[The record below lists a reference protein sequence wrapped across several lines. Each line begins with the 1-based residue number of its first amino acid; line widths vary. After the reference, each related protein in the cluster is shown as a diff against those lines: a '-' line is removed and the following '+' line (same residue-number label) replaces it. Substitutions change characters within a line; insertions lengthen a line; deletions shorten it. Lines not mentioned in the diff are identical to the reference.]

1 MGGTVISST
10 ENALIE
16 GLATTARHA
25 ESPLVSV
32 IVSTYR
38 HANWLADTVD
48 ALLAQD
54 LEAELQVI
62 VCDDASPDATPA
74 VMQAS
79 LVKAERT
86 TYAGPRS
93 LTYVRLKR
101 NRGPAVGRNVGLDLA
116 AGSFLAFTDSDCIP
130 APGWLRSALAAI
142 ESDVGVV
149 QGRTRAETGPAPLF
163 EHHID
168 ISRLDGTFATANVLY
183 RREALAGLRF
193 DPACWSPAWTMED
206 ADLGWRVI
214 AAGWQARFAEDAL
227 VIHRVI
233 PLSARGWLAWPTRLR
248 VFPALAARY
257 PAFRQHLW
265 LGFWVGPMH
274 LWFELALIGLL
285 LAPWWPPALT
295 LTLPYLVE
303 FLRTRGLRGRFP
315 PAKIAAHLARD
326 SVSFATLAAFSLR
339 HRALVL

>member
-1 MGGTVISST
+1 MR
-10 ENALIE
+10 EALIE
-16 GLATTARHA
+16 SMTTTASGA
-25 ESPLVSV
+25 EPPLVSV

-38 HANWLADTVD
+38 HANWLGDTVD

-54 LEAELQVI
+54 LEATLQVI
-62 VCDDASPDATPA
+62 VCDDASPDATPV
-74 VMQAS
+74 VMQTCLAK
-79 LVKAERT
+79 VERT

-93 LTYVRLKR
+93 LSYVRLKR
-101 NRGPAVGRNVGLDLA
+101 NGGPAIGRNVGLDLA
-116 AGSFLAFTDSDCIP
+116 TGGFVAFTDSDCIP
-130 APGWLRSALAAI
+130 APGWLRSALI
-142 ESDVGVV
+142 VVEGNVGVV
-149 QGRTRAETGPAPLF
+149 QGRTRAEGGPAPLF

-168 ISRLDGTFATANVLY
+168 VSRLDGMFATANVVY
-183 RREALAGLRF
+183 RRDAIADLRF

-214 AAGWQARFAEDAL
+214 AAGWSARFAEEAL

-233 PLSARGWLAWPTRLR
+233 PLSARGWLLWQTRLR
-248 VFPALAARY
+248 AFPALAARH
-257 PAFRQHLW
+257 PAFRRHLC
-265 LGFWVGPMH
+265 LGLWVTPMH
-274 LWFELALIGLL
+274 LWFELALAGLL
-285 LAPWWPPALT
+285 LALWSPLALA
-295 LTLPYLVE
+295 LTLPYVVA